1 MANADRP
8 AGLTPV
14 GTLGSAGY
22 VGKVRRMYIAAG
34 YGTALFV
41 GDPVKVSGTGD
52 TLGVPGI
59 EAAGASGV
67 CVGVIVGF
75 ESNKADLTKLH
86 SAASTEGYALVDVD
100 PNTIY
105 KIQDDNNTAMTVA
118 DIGLNADF
126 IAGAGDATTGRSAYE
141 LDSGGTT
148 APGTTATLAVQI
160 IGVDQRPD
168 NDVTV
173 GNCDWLVRL
182 NGPEYV
188 STTGV

>member
-8 AGLTPV
+8 SGLVPV

-22 VGKVRRMYIAAG
+22 VGKIKRMHIAAG
-34 YGTALFV
+34 YGTALFR
-41 GDPVKVSGTGD
+41 GDPVVLSGTGD
-52 TLGVPGI
+52 TAGVPGI
-59 EAAGASGV
+59 QAAGASGV

-75 ESNKADLTKLH
+75 EPTRSDLTLLH
-86 SAASTEGYALVDVD
+86 SAASTAGYAYVDVD

-105 KIQDDNNTAMTVA
+105 KIQDDNNTAMGVTS
-118 DIGLNADF
+118 IGLNADF
-126 IAGAGDATTGRSAYE
+126 IAGAGNATTGRSAYE

-148 APGTTATLAVQI
+148 TPATTAGLAVQI

-168 NDVTV
+168 NDVTL

-182 NGPEYV
+182 NGHEFV